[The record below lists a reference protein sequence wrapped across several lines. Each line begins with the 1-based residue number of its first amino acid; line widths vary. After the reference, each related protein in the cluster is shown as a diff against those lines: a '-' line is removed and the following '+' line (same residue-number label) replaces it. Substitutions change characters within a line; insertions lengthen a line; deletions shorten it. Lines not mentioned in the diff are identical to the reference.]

1 MAKAVHEAA
10 VSYIQDCFKEPN
22 NGVKVGPIEV
32 LNQPFKRFYLVFHHY
47 KPTGH
52 GEQFAADISV
62 CGRVPN
68 VIKPLIPHPGPPP
81 SDGNPHA
88 RIIGEIANTQS
99 ITALNTKCEAWMHE
113 TYVRCV
119 LGIKLFPK
127 QAIRGSC
134 SSCNV
139 GMLWTPLGG
148 SVLSTNAT
156 AGVHVT
162 EVGLVYYIIVIKFQ
176 WAKWD
181 FGTIQYNN
189 NTPTPTGCDALN
201 NPAFQI
207 LIPIIDA
214 FYDPP
219 TVAVTYETLMQLI
232 TQSMQR
238 LLKNTAIEPAPGRF
252 IFDSNS
258 PANTS

>member
-22 NGVKVGPIEV
+22 ND
-32 LNQPFKRFYLVFHHY
+32 HY

-134 SSCNV
+134 SSCNAR
-139 GMLWTPLGG
+139 LWTPLGG

-162 EVGLVYYIIVIKFQ
+162 E
-176 WAKWD
+176 WD

-219 TVAVTYETLMQLI
+219 TVAVVCTWNSCWYKFGIDLFELQ
-232 TQSMQR
+232 QVVVA
-238 LLKNTAIEPAPGRF
+238 KN
-252 IFDSNS
+252 
-258 PANTS
+258 

>member
-1 MAKAVHEAA
+1 MTT
-10 VSYIQDCFKEPN
+10 
-22 NGVKVGPIEV
+22 
-32 LNQPFKRFYLVFHHY
+32 VFPGRLDQIFRRPDRDHY

-62 CGRVPN
+62 
-68 VIKPLIPHPGPPP
+68 L
-81 SDGNPHA
+81 DGNPHA
-88 RIIGEIANTQS
+88 RIIGEVVHHAML
-99 ITALNTKCEAWMHE
+99 A
-113 TYVRCV
+113 R
-119 LGIKLFPK
+119 
-127 QAIRGSC
+127 
-134 SSCNV
+134 
-139 GMLWTPLGG
+139 LWTPLGG

-162 EVGLVYYIIVIKFQ
+162 E
-176 WAKWD
+176 WD

-219 TVAVTYETLMQLI
+219 TVAVVCTWNSCWYKFGIDLFELQQVRFFSSLIHRDETYETLMQLI

>member
-10 VSYIQDCFKEPN
+10 VSYIQDCFNEPN
-22 NGVKVGPIEV
+22 NGVKVSPIE
-32 LNQPFKRFYLVFHHY
+32 
-47 KPTGH
+47 
-52 GEQFAADISV
+52 
-62 CGRVPN
+62 
-68 VIKPLIPHPGPPP
+68 
-81 SDGNPHA
+81 GNPHA

-99 ITALNTKCEAWMHE
+99 ITALNTKCEAWMHK

-134 SSCNV
+134 SSGNV
-139 GMLWTPLGG
+139 G
-148 SVLSTNAT
+148 SVLATLAT

-162 EVGLVYYIIVIKFQ
+162 E
-176 WAKWD
+176 WD

-189 NTPTPTGCDALN
+189 NTPTPTSCNALN

-219 TVAVTYETLMQLI
+219 TIAVTYETLMQLI